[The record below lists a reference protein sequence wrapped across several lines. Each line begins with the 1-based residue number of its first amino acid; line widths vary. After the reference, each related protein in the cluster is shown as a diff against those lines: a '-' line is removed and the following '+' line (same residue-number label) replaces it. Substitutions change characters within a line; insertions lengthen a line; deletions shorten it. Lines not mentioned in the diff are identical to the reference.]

1 MKGYNSKKKGIR
13 ERKRE
18 NLVPRVQDRRKKA
31 IVKLRSGSIAQ
42 RGKGTA
48 RWCIGR
54 SSRKHS
60 KREE

>member
-1 MKGYNSKKKGIR
+1 VSK
-13 ERKRE
+13 
-18 NLVPRVQDRRKKA
+18 VQDRSKKA
-31 IVKLRSGSIAQ
+31 ILELGSGGAAQ